1 MDELLMERYALAKER
16 VCEIKE
22 EKAVQMPY
30 LDFFQK
36 TAAFLEK
43 NVEIMD
49 GVVFLGEA
57 REPRKLADAAD
68 LSIDEWKELNR
79 DLYADILPE
88 NYKNSYGNPVYA
100 CEKLGEYGKDFSFL
114 YAELRGI
121 VVYAFEKRLWD
132 ITVLLELFL
141 EVYGA
146 FAQEE
151 IPTEEEL
158 RGILN
163 SYANDYCQD
172 MIEYRTRECVD
183 PELDFAAKLFMN
195 SDFSDLRYLYLF
207 GECITENELGVAA
220 FLNGLSQ
227 EEIDSCARTY
237 TEGYRLGFV
246 NGHKDLSKK
255 KTVNIRYNLGFER
268 MDKSRQFFSLRR
280 WG

>member
-88 NYKNSYGNPVYA
+88 NYRNSLGNT
-100 CEKLGEYGKDFSFL
+100 EKTFL
-114 YAELRGI
+114 SCMQSCVVLWSMPLKRGCG
-121 VVYAFEKRLWD
+121 
-132 ITVLLELFL
+132 T
-141 EVYGA
+141 
-146 FAQEE
+146 
-151 IPTEEEL
+151 
-158 RGILN
+158 
-163 SYANDYCQD
+163 
-172 MIEYRTRECVD
+172 
-183 PELDFAAKLFMN
+183 
-195 SDFSDLRYLYLF
+195 
-207 GECITENELGVAA
+207 
-220 FLNGLSQ
+220 
-227 EEIDSCARTY
+227 
-237 TEGYRLGFV
+237 
-246 NGHKDLSKK
+246 
-255 KTVNIRYNLGFER
+255 
-268 MDKSRQFFSLRR
+268 
-280 WG
+280 